1 MQARIAGKQMTETH
15 KTIREG
21 VDTAVA
27 AKSAMTR
34 AKYDPS
40 SAGSTHQ
47 ARPPSAFTASF
58 NRTVRSLAKRLL
70 ARLKP
75 VVHPVLFRL
84 RNYLNQPLMEQMSR
98 LETQLLHLE
107 QQVQLHNPGIAPAN
121 PVFTQL
127 DRIEQYAFASARR
140 VAVNCGPGEI
150 LVRSEVGYILCSS
163 SDHAVLA
170 CLLEA
175 GELEKGTRLLIQ
187 RFLKPNDVF
196 IDVGANL
203 GMHTLAAA
211 HAMQGRGRII
221 AFEPFETTQR
231 LLEKSVWMNGFS
243 ELVEI
248 HQAAVS
254 NHDGHQPL
262 YLGATSGHNSLYHLA
277 PASTPSSRQSVEVPL
292 VRLDSVVP
300 ESTPVALIKIDVE
313 GAELDVLESARTI
326 IAGNPSI
333 ALIVEFGFSHLART
347 GHTTKDWLA
356 AFQDLGLE
364 YRAIDAHTGQLEQWT
379 DAQLEAVDS
388 VNLFFARPQSAAWS
402 RAGVRHEQ

>member
-1 MQARIAGKQMTETH
+1 MTETH

-34 AKYDPS
+34 AKYNPS
-40 SAGSTHQ
+40 SAGSAHQ
-47 ARPPSAFTASF
+47 ARPPSAFTSSF
-58 NRTVRSLAKRLL
+58 NRPFRSLAKRLL

-75 VVHPVLFRL
+75 LAHPILFRL
-84 RNYLNQPLMEQMSR
+84 RNYMNQPLMEQMSR
-98 LETQLLHLE
+98 METQLLHLE
-107 QQVQLHNPGIAPAN
+107 QQAQPLNPGATPAN
-121 PVFTQL
+121 PFLAQL
-127 DRIEQYAFASARR
+127 NRIEQYASASARR

-163 SDHAVLA
+163 TDPAVLA

-175 GELEKGTRLLIQ
+175 GELEPGTRLLIQ
-187 RFLKPNDVF
+187 CFLKPGDVF

-211 HAMQGRGRII
+211 HAMRGRGRII

-231 LLEKSVWMNGFS
+231 LLAKSIWMNGFS

-254 NHDGHQPL
+254 NHDGHQML
-262 YLGATSGHNSLYHLA
+262 FLGPTSGHNSLYNLA
-277 PASTPSSRQSVEVPL
+277 PASTQSPQSVEVPL

-300 ESTPVALIKIDVE
+300 PDTHIDLIKIDVE
-313 GAELDVLESARTI
+313 GAELEVLESAKAI
-326 IAGNPSI
+326 IAANPSI

-364 YRAIDAHTGQLEQWT
+364 HQAIDARTGQFEKWT
-379 DAQLEAVDS
+379 DAQLEAADS

-402 RAGVRHEQ
+402 RAGVPHER